1 MQTTIIILITAAVV
15 STLNMACFYVGSRVR
30 QNVDKG
36 EEIKAPIPNP
46 IKAWNERRE
55 KKEADKEA
63 ERLEMILHNV
73 EAYDGTPYGQKDIP
87 E

>member
-1 MQTTIIILITAAVV
+1 MQTAIIILITAAVV
-15 STLNMACFYVGSRVR
+15 STLNMACFYVGARVR

-36 EEIKAPIPNP
+36 EKIKSPIQNP
-46 IKAWNERRE
+46 IKAWNEHRE
-55 KKEADKEA
+55 KKEAEKEA
-63 ERLEMILHNV
+63 KRLEVILNNV